1 MSNTKILWLTDIHLD
16 YLESEQKIVDFCK
29 TVNSHAPWAVMITG
43 DISEAPSLLYHLG
56 LLKDNLDVPF
66 YFVLGNHDYYRG
78 SFTQVRSWMSSFFPD
93 SYLPCAG
100 IVEFGYDTVLIGHD
114 GWYDG
119 GYGDWFSPG
128 TVYMQGDYDTIQ
140 ELAVSPRSNGKP
152 HLQPLHDRLQRLAL
166 QGANHLEQ
174 WVPKVADG
182 VSNIVIATHVPPFV
196 QNSLYCGK
204 VSSPQWLPNFSSK
217 IMGDKLL
224 SLATRFPQ
232 KNFQVYCGHSHGN
245 ATYQPLPNL
254 VCRTGFSQYKHP
266 EKSIQMFEVL

>member
-152 HLQPLHDRLQRLAL
+152 HLQPLHDRLQTEACVTRCEPSRAV
-166 QGANHLEQ
+166 GAEGRRRGVKHCDCNPCSSLCAEQ
-174 WVPKVADG
+174 
-182 VSNIVIATHVPPFV
+182 FV
-196 QNSLYCGK
+196 L
-204 VSSPQWLPNFSSK
+204 W
-217 IMGDKLL
+217 
-224 SLATRFPQ
+224 
-232 KNFQVYCGHSHGN
+232 
-245 ATYQPLPNL
+245 
-254 VCRTGFSQYKHP
+254 
-266 EKSIQMFEVL
+266 